1 MTETS
6 KILDTVTN
14 LSNRGWFPDG
24 SGGLAVLQKI
34 HDNSQKIYVT
44 PHKLQKLVPNDLFL
58 LRNLYGE
65 HDIQFPLNKVENSL
79 EMSPWTSIFLEILG
93 QKPNSSCVAA
103 VHTKWSTLASRAAF
117 HIWRK
122 KSESYPNLLRL
133 SHWGLIKDI
142 TGKNEMFIP
151 IVNYADM
158 GTMLAKTKEALSLY
172 PESCAILIRDY
183 AMVVWEKSLGLLE
196 SRAEAIEYLCE
207 LQVADF
213 NLFSSYNDSL
223 L

>member
-6 KILDTVTN
+6 KILDSIAN
-14 LSNRGWFPDG
+14 LKNRGWFPNG

-44 PHKLQKLVPNDLFL
+44 PHKVKNLVPNDLFL
-58 LRNLYGE
+58 LRSLYGE
-65 HDIQFPLNKVENSL
+65 QDMQTPLNKVENAL
-79 EMSPWTSIFLEILG
+79 ELSSWTSIFLEILG
-93 QKPNSSCVAA
+93 NKTNATCVAA
-103 VHTKWSTLASRAAF
+103 VHTKWTTLASRAAF

-122 KSESYPNLLRL
+122 KSESYPNLLRI
-133 SHWGLIKDI
+133 SHWGLVNDI

-151 IVNYADM
+151 IVNYADA
-158 GTMLAKTKEALSLY
+158 GTMLSKTKEALSLY

-183 AMVVWEKSLGLLE
+183 AMVVWEKSLELLE

-213 NLFSSYNDSL
+213 NLFSSHQDSL